1 MGVDRVVRRRESL
14 ASGWITSDWITSDWR
29 ERVGAE
35 DEALRYVRLIKGT
48 ARRDVDAADDA
59 EARGRKIDIIV
70 LVSGC

>member
-14 ASGWITSDWITSDWR
+14 PSGWITSDWR
-29 ERVGAE
+29 ERVGAD
-35 DEALRYVRLIKGT
+35 DEALRYVRLIKGI

-59 EARGRKIDIIV
+59 EASGRKMDIIV

>member
-14 ASGWITSDWITSDWR
+14 ASGWITSDWR
-29 ERVGAE
+29 ERVGAD
-35 DEALRYVRLIKGT
+35 DEALRYARLIKGT

-59 EARGRKIDIIV
+59 EANGRKMDIIV

>member
-14 ASGWITSDWITSDWR
+14 ASGCITSDWR

-48 ARRDVDAADDA
+48 ARREVDAADDA
-59 EARGRKIDIIV
+59 EASGRKMDIIV

>member
-1 MGVDRVVRRRESL
+1 MGVDRVVRRSESL
-14 ASGWITSDWITSDWR
+14 ASGWITSDWR

-35 DEALRYVRLIKGT
+35 NEALRYVRLIKGI
-48 ARRDVDAADDA
+48 ARRDVDAANDA